1 MADGARN
8 HDDAGGLGG
17 AGGGAAGG
25 AGGGAGGG
33 SEGGEGLAQKLIGE
47 IDALRGELRKAQGA
61 IQRAEQR
68 QRLERAAIDA
78 SARDVLAAADALE
91 QRIASGGGAVD
102 VSQAVRELKRERP
115 GLFAPTRSQGAAEGP
130 GGEGSENLEVLRER
144 ARGGDRASLL
154 LYLQA
159 RRGGGGR
166 D

>member
-1 MADGARN
+1 MADGVKN

-17 AGGGAAGG
+17 AGAG
-25 AGGGAGGG
+25 AGGGAHGGG
-33 SEGGEGLAQKLIGE
+33 EGGEGLAQRLIGE

-91 QRIASGGGAVD
+91 QRIASGGGTVD

-115 GLFAPTRSQGAAEGP
+115 GLFGASRSAGAQEGT

-144 ARGGDRASLL
+144 ARSGDRASLL

-166 D
+166 E